1 MNTTLWEKIAETPWW
16 WYALAVYLLLA
27 CVSSLKPRIVE
38 VKQLFVLPLF
48 FIIFSAIILSVSF
61 DITLMNLATWTSA
74 LMSGMLLGFLQFRLL
89 RIKAIPNENKLY
101 IPGSPLFILMVA
113 SFLIAK
119 VYFNL
124 NTNIDVL
131 FTLQQTHPIW
141 FILAYGILSG
151 LLLSKIV
158 CSIRCLKKGP
168 YLTR

>member
-1 MNTTLWEKIAETPWW
+1 MTFWEKVAETPWW
-16 WYALAVYLLLA
+16 WYALAIYLLLA
-27 CVSSLKPRIVE
+27 CLSSLKPRIVE
-38 VKQLFVLPLF
+38 VRQLFTFPLF

-61 DITLMNLATWTSA
+61 EINLMNLVTWTSA
-74 LMSGMLLGFLQFRLL
+74 LMGGMLLGFLQFRLL

-113 SFLIAK
+113 SFLAAK
-119 VYFNL
+119 FYFNL
-124 NTNIDVL
+124 DMNIGVL

-158 CSIRCLKKGP
+158 CSIQCLKKGP